1 MMKFAQAMFA
11 SYLEDGEEIVAVC
24 HRHPFV
30 IAKDMLKLTVIG
42 VVIPVGLYLLF
53 PEYWLFF
60 VLWLV
65 INLVRLFRRYLIWYH
80 DSLLVTNVSL
90 VDVYW
95 HSMFNRS
102 STRLEYQMIE
112 GVTQDIKGF
121 IRTVFNYGNISIQ
134 VMSGGEAMA
143 LKDAMNPKR
152 VERVILDN
160 QEKYSSE
167 QSMKDSETLKSLLI
181 SMLRQQQADK
191 KE

>member
-1 MMKFAQAMFA
+1 MKFAQAMYA
-11 SYLEDGEEIVAVC
+11 PYLEDDEEIVAVC

-30 IAKDMLKLTVIG
+30 VLKDLIKLLVIG
-42 VVIPVGLYLLF
+42 VVLPIGLYLLF
-53 PEYWLFF
+53 PEFWMFF
-60 VLWLV
+60 VIWLV
-65 INLVRLFRRYLIWYH
+65 INLFRIARKYLIWYH
-80 DSLLVTNVSL
+80 DALLVTNVSL
-90 VDVYW
+90 IDVYW

-121 IRTVFNYGNISIQ
+121 IKTIFNYGNISVQ
-134 VMSGGEAMA
+134 VMSGGEAMS
-143 LKDAMNPKR
+143 LKDAMNPRK
-152 VERVILDN
+152 VERLILDN

-167 QSMKDSETLKSLLI
+167 QSMKDSETLKALLI